1 MREYFNSRMKLNS
14 KMKRGQ
20 IWIETVIYTL
30 IGLTLIGIVL
40 GLITPKINQAKDAI
54 VVEQT
59 IESLSVLDDKILEAL
74 DWGQNNVRIAELT
87 MRRGEL
93 FIDSPNDEIVFVID
107 ELKKPYS
114 QPGELIEYGR
124 VNVLTEERGRTSIV
138 KLFIDYKNLTNLTYG
153 GQDVERKFSSATIP
167 YKFFIR
173 NLGDLNLTDGD
184 NLFVLDIEEFAAR
197 AD

>member
-87 MRRGEL
+87 MIRGEL

-114 QPGELIEYGR
+114 QPGKLIEYGR